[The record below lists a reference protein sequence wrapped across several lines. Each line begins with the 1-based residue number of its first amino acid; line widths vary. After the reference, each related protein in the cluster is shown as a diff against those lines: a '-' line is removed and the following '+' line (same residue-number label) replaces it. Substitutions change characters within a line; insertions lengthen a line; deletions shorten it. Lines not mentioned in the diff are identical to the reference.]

1 MRIGITCYPTYGGSG
16 AVATELG
23 LELARRGHE
32 VHFISYASP
41 FRLRGAF
48 AERVT
53 FHEVVSADY
62 PLFEQSPYALAL
74 AVKQH
79 EVALRE
85 ELELMHVH
93 YAIPHAA
100 TAWLAKQMLKG
111 QRDLKVVTTLH
122 GTDITLVGQDP
133 SYFTITKFSIEQ
145 SDRVTAVSQYLR
157 DETYRAFG
165 CTGCDVQVIPNF
177 VSTAE
182 YHPARDA
189 SCRRALAPPDHK
201 ILTHVSN
208 FRPVKRVRDVVRIF
222 AGVRKVLPATLVL
235 VGDGPD
241 RDAAEQETDRL
252 RLGDDVRFPG
262 HLIHLAEEPDVDPKA
277 QAVRL
282 LLRRVAV
289 RPVPYEHERG
299 GQHLPH
305 AGEDAHHVAH
315 ALDGTEVRD
324 VRQDLVVRRGQR
336 APAGRIAGRMV
347 LRARHE
353 VRDHLDVAAGAA
365 EGAIGLVAQVLRH
378 GGHPIGL
385 LDRELRDGE
394 VRGILPHE
402 RDVGAVQRGDELEVA
417 LRLEHLLGEP
427 GRRGMRDGVMHV
439 HQLELLAQRDLVLL
453 DGQRERVGRV
463 LEQRIVGGHDLVEG
477 DALGEPAP
485 QPERAGV
492 RDEMDLVAAPRELEP
507 QLGGDGSGAAVGRIA
522 GDANSHETS
531 DVRHQTSARMVHQRP
546 WIMAASSSGGAVASI
561 VQTSSD

>member
-23 LELARRGHE
+23 LDLARRGHE

-41 FRLRGAF
+41 FRLRGGF

-53 FHEVVSADY
+53 FHEVVTADY
-62 PLFEQSPYALAL
+62 PLFEHSPYALAL

-100 TAWLAKQMLKG
+100 TAWLAKQMLKAE
-111 QRDLKVVTTLH
+111 RDLKVVTTLH

-165 CTGCDVQVIPNF
+165 CVGCDVKVIPNF

-182 YHPARDA
+182 YHPARDG

-222 AGVRKVLPATLVL
+222 AGVRQAVPATLVL

-252 RLGDDVRFPG
+252 RLGDDVRFLG
-262 HLIHLAEEPDVDPKA
+262 KVDQVA
-277 QAVRL
+277 D
-282 LLRRVAV
+282 LLRGSDLFLLPSETESFGLAALEAMACGVPVIASAV
-289 RPVPYEHERG
+289 GGLPEVVVHGETGYLAPPGAVDEMTERA
-299 GQHLPH
+299 L
-305 AGEDAHHVAH
+305 AILRDDALH
-315 ALDGTEVRD
+315 
-324 VRQDLVVRRGQR
+324 
-336 APAGRIAGRMV
+336 GRLAASAAA
-347 LRARHE
+347 RAR
-353 VRDHLDVAAGAA
+353 DFSA
-365 EGAIGLVAQVLRH
+365 E
-378 GGHPIGL
+378 
-385 LDRELRDGE
+385 
-394 VRGILPHE
+394 
-402 RDVGAVQRGDELEVA
+402 
-417 LRLEHLLGEP
+417 
-427 GRRGMRDGVMHV
+427 
-439 HQLELLAQRDLVLL
+439 
-453 DGQRERVGRV
+453 
-463 LEQRIVGGHDLVEG
+463 RIVPHYESLYREVLG
-477 DALGEPAP
+477 D
-485 QPERAGV
+485 
-492 RDEMDLVAAPRELEP
+492 
-507 QLGGDGSGAAVGRIA
+507 
-522 GDANSHETS
+522 
-531 DVRHQTSARMVHQRP
+531 
-546 WIMAASSSGGAVASI
+546 
-561 VQTSSD
+561 